1 MTFGEGS
8 ENVKRGGESA
18 DEFHRSHFI
27 PEELS
32 KLIELEGDTGLN
44 VLAKLT
50 NGFGTYHKNRATCD
64 YERSALTDRISTN
77 EVGGSTGTIELWY
90 ITSMVSTQ
98 NWSAFPS
105 FVH

>member
-8 ENVKRGGESA
+8 ANVKRGGESA

-50 NGFGTYHKNRATCD
+50 NGFVIYHKNRATCG
-64 YERSALTDRISTN
+64 YRIIEEVHSLIASVPMKSA
-77 EVGGSTGTIELWY
+77 EVLE
-90 ITSMVSTQ
+90 
-98 NWSAFPS
+98 P
-105 FVH
+105 